1 MRDALATWRAKPAQP
16 LKKPGRRR
24 RDGRKDAPYSP
35 SVAGVERV
43 AAEAVP
49 RIVEPDGFGDGDAW
63 EFSQVAGNMVSM
75 KSGQASFP

>member
-1 MRDALATWRAKPAQP
+1 MRDALATRRAKPAQP

-24 RDGRKDAPYSP
+24 RDVRKDAPHSP

-43 AAEAVP
+43 AAEAVL

-75 KSGQASFP
+75 KSG